1 MDELLKL
8 ALRAGIIPRPGTT
21 GVMNDRTMAK
31 IRQALAN
38 DAEPTLA
45 PNNSIPQ
52 YLLNVF
58 NPEIIKVMLAP
69 LTAELIFGAVK
80 RGTWESET
88 TTFIMSEL
96 FGDIDTY
103 GDFSHDGAVDADYN
117 FPHRQAYRFQTT
129 MRLGDLE
136 SAQWGEAKINALA
149 DKELAMAE
157 IMKRAHNRIW
167 FYGVEGL
174 ENFGLLNNPEAA
186 DSIQPLPAG
195 GTVGNPTEWPE
206 KSALDLF
213 HDIKALKGALN
224 RQSFGNI
231 PDNAELKLV
240 YSTNRAE
247 EFLKTNEFGIS
258 VVDRLKKAFPRMDF
272 IESPEYSTAAGEII
286 QLIAPSLNGRRTGDL
301 GYAEMLRSHGV
312 VRAKSSIEEKKSAS
326 NWGAVIYYPMAIATM
341 VGI

>member
-1 MDELLKL
+1 MNEIIKL

-21 GVMNDRTMAK
+21 GVMNDATMAK
-31 IRQALAN
+31 IRQSLAN
-38 DAEPTLA
+38 DAAPSLI

-58 NPEIIKVMLAP
+58 NPEVIKIILAP
-69 LTAELIFGAVK
+69 CTAELIFAAAK
-80 RGTWESET
+80 RGTWELET

-96 FGDIDTY
+96 AGDIDTY
-103 GDFSHDGAVDADYN
+103 GDFSHDGSVDTNYN

-136 SAQWGEAKINALA
+136 SAQWGEAKVNALA

-167 FYGVEGL
+167 FYGVAGL
-174 ENFGLLNNPEAA
+174 ENYGILNNPEAA

-195 GTVGNPTEWPE
+195 GVAGNPTEWPE
-206 KSALDLF
+206 KSALDVF
-213 HDIKALKGALN
+213 NDVKALKGALN

-240 YSTNRAE
+240 FSTNRAE
-247 EFLKTNEFGIS
+247 ELLKTNEFGIT
-258 VVDRLKKAFPRMDF
+258 VTDRLKKAFPRLEF

-286 QLIAPSLNGRRTGDL
+286 QLIAPSMNGRRTGDA
-301 GYAEMLRSHGV
+301 GFAEMIRSHGV
-312 VRAKSSIEEKKSAS
+312 VRGKSSIEEKKSAS
-326 NWGAVIYYPMAIATM
+326 NWGTVIYYPMAIATM